1 VAGQFDRQISH
12 SEQLLSRREKEQ
24 EVESRNRNVW
34 IIVVAAL
41 ALACCCMI
49 VIGSAVV
56 AGLAQWRYK
65 SGISTSLQR
74 ERIEQTF
81 DAGDTSSLK
90 IDSFAGNVTVRAGER
105 GTIRVV
111 ATKKASRF
119 RDLTQITVDIHEQD
133 GGLVIKTSRPMG
145 LDRTTVDL
153 EITTPPATRLDL
165 NLGAGQVNVRGLARP
180 VKAHNGAGSV
190 DIADVMA
197 EIEVGTGAGAIV
209 VRGAVGPVRLNNGA
223 GAIVYQG
230 TPQGDCR
237 FNTGAG
243 SIVLTLPANPDVA
256 VDLSTGVGTIRL
268 ECPVDG
274 RVTKREV
281 TGLIGSGDEGSI
293 YADSGVGG
301 IGLTCR

>member
-1 VAGQFDRQISH
+1 M
-12 SEQLLSRREKEQ
+12 
-24 EVESRNRNVW
+24 ESRNQNVW
-34 IIVVAAL
+34 IIVVSIL
-41 ALACCCMI
+41 ALACCCMM
-49 VIGSAVV
+49 VIGVTVV
-56 AGLAQWRYK
+56 AGFAQWRYE
-65 SGISTSLQR
+65 SNISTSLQR

-81 DAGDTSSLK
+81 EAGVAPNLK
-90 IDSFAGNVTVRAGER
+90 IDSFSGNVIVRAGER

-111 ATKKASRF
+111 ATKKASRS
-119 RDLTQITVDIHEQD
+119 RDLTQITVEIHEQD
-133 GGLVIKTSRPMG
+133 GGLVIKTSRPLG

-153 EITTPPATRLDL
+153 EITTPPGTRLDL
-165 NLGAGQVNVRGLARP
+165 NLGAGQVNVRGLTRP

-237 FNTGAG
+237 FHAGAG
-243 SIVLTLPANPDVA
+243 GIVLTLPANPDVA
-256 VDLSTGVGTIRL
+256 VELSTGVGNIHL

-281 TGLIGSGDEGSI
+281 TGLIGSGDEGRI
-293 YADSGVGG
+293 HADSGVGG
-301 IGLTCR
+301 IRLICR